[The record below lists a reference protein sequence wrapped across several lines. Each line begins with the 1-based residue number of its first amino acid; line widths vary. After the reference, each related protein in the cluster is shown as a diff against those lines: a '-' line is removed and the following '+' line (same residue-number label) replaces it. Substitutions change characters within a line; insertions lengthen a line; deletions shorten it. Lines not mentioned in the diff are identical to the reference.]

1 MNPNDSSKH
10 PETTTPLQLLDITQ
24 CTSRKCCFSSVAEQK
39 QEPYLQ
45 VQEVLRQSFFSKIIS
60 LSLSNFQTFF
70 LSPSLLSACCLWL
83 SLYVTD
89 ANTALELAGEKKKMA
104 ISISSWMLNEFYA
117 MCEVPVL
124 NVQFVLVTGEI
135 I

>member
-1 MNPNDSSKH
+1 MVVTVRNRCQH
-10 PETTTPLQLLDITQ
+10 
-24 CTSRKCCFSSVAEQK
+24 
-39 QEPYLQ
+39 
-45 VQEVLRQSFFSKIIS
+45 
-60 LSLSNFQTFF
+60 
-70 LSPSLLSACCLWL
+70 SPG
-83 SLYVTD
+83 
-89 ANTALELAGEKKKMA
+89 AGWRKKKLA

>member
-1 MNPNDSSKH
+1 MP
-10 PETTTPLQLLDITQ
+10 TQ
-24 CTSRKCCFSSVAEQK
+24 PWS
-39 QEPYLQ
+39 
-45 VQEVLRQSFFSKIIS
+45 
-60 LSLSNFQTFF
+60 
-70 LSPSLLSACCLWL
+70 WL
-83 SLYVTD
+83 
-89 ANTALELAGEKKKMA
+89 EKKKKLA